1 MFELHITCSKN
12 IDKLNIDF
20 SDGTT
25 IVQEKQ
31 QIQKPVKEKIE
42 TKTEKTEF
50 TKPSKKEMYLNT
62 DDDFSDIEQEVVQK
76 PIIESQER
84 PIKIA
89 QELQN
94 FDF

>member
-25 IVQEKQ
+25 IVQEKH

-42 TKTEKTEF
+42 
-50 TKPSKKEMYLNT
+50 SKKETYLNI
-62 DDDFSDIEQEVVQK
+62 DDDFSNIQQEIIQK
-76 PIIESQER
+76 PIIENQER